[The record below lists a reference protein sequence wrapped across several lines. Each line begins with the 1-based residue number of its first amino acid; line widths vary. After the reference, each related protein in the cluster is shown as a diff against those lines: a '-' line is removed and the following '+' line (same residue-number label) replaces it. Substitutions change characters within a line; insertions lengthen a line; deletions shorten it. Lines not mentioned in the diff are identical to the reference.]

1 MRSAQVFH
9 GKRRVFCTGTTGAR
23 LLPQAGGNVRMTG
36 GGGAL
41 IARVRSAARLAGPG
55 PVGAWLWSS
64 PKVASR
70 TQAAGAGKTERPEEL
85 WNASG
90 LSVWSWC
97 AVRDSNPEPAD

>member
-41 IARVRSAARLAGPG
+41 IARVRSPARLAGP
-55 PVGAWLWSS
+55 VGA
-64 PKVASR
+64 
-70 TQAAGAGKTERPEEL
+70 
-85 WNASG
+85 
-90 LSVWSWC
+90 
-97 AVRDSNPEPAD
+97 